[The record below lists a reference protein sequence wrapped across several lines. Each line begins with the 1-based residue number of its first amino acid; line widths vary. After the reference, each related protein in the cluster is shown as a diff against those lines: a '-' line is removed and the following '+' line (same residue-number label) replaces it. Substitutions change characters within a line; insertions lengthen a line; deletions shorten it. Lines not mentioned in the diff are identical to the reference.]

1 MGSHVL
7 RSRRW
12 SAIGSTYCNSIDIAR
27 KCARAPAWWRASPR
41 CAPWVETL
49 YSRQVTQRLACA
61 LPLVLLI
68 GCEGRFGFEAHTVR
82 TGVDAGRVTLLDSG
96 RPVDAGRS
104 PDVGVRVD
112 ARVPPATDAA
122 MCIPPGDSRGRP
134 VYFGTRED
142 TTLGLTPGQVLAI
155 ARVQGAGGGLCSGS
169 VIAPH
174 WVLSAKHCYPSINVG
189 AEVSVGPD
197 PNNPTFTMH
206 VRRAIPNPT
215 IDLLLL
221 ELTEDATTFVPGLTP
236 LTVYPGALSSMVG
249 RTVEASGY
257 GEQDNGML
265 GQRRFTA
272 ERCYEVAGDYLSVDG
287 MGARG
292 LCGGDSGGPVMYRE
306 SGTVYVLGAL
316 TGGDSSCVG
325 QDHYTRVDLGRDWIT
340 SNVGMAA
347 DPCMGVTAA
356 GRCEGTTA
364 TWCEGGA
371 IRRRMCGVCGRSC
384 GMVGTGVDCL

>member
-1 MGSHVL
+1 L
-7 RSRRW
+7 
-12 SAIGSTYCNSIDIAR
+12 
-27 KCARAPAWWRASPR
+27 
-41 CAPWVETL
+41 
-49 YSRQVTQRLACA
+49 
-61 LPLVLLI
+61 
-68 GCEGRFGFEAHTVR
+68 GFESHTPRV
-82 TGVDAGRVTLLDSG
+82 GADAGRLVLLDSG
-96 RPVDAGRS
+96 VRLRDT
-104 PDVGVRVD
+104 GVPID
-112 ARVPPATDAA
+112 ARFATVPDAA

-134 VYFGTRED
+134 VYFGTPED
-142 TTLGLTPGQVLAI
+142 TTLMLTPGQVLAI
-155 ARVQGAGGGLCSGS
+155 ARLQGGGGLCSGT

-174 WVLSAKHCYPSINVG
+174 WVLSAKHCYPSIGVG
-189 AEVSVGPD
+189 AEVAVGPD
-197 PNNPTFTMH
+197 PNNPTYTMR
-206 VRRAIPNPT
+206 VRRAIPHPS

-236 LTVYPGALSSMVG
+236 LAVYPSSLSPMVG

-257 GEQDNGML
+257 GQQNNGRT
-265 GQRRFTA
+265 GERRFTA
-272 ERCYEVAGDYLSVDG
+272 ERCYEVAGDFLSVDG

-316 TGGDSSCVG
+316 TGGDPSCVG
-325 QDHYTRVDLGRDWIT
+325 QDHYTRVDVARDWIT
-340 SNVGMAA
+340 SNVGTAPA

-384 GMVGTGVDCL
+384 GTVGAGVDCL